1 MTVQQ
6 VKITYVDETEVQY
19 QQVISVTTQSRGDCY
34 MMKMQQ
40 DEKTYRIV
48 IPYAN
53 IKEIIEEWSDKP

>member
-6 VKITYVDETEVQY
+6 VKITYIDETEVQY
-19 QQVISVTTQSRGDCY
+19 QQVISVTTQSRGGCY

-48 IPYAN
+48 IPYSN
-53 IKEIIEEWSDKP
+53 IKEIIEEWSDAP